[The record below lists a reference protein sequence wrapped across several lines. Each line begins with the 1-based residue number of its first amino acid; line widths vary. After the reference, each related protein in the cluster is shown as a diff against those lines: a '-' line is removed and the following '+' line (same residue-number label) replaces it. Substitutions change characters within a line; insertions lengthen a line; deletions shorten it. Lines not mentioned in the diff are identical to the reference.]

1 MLKLLSN
8 PKFLAVYSGILTL
21 AFIATVVV
29 GVSRGGAVRARE
41 LTVERINIV
50 EPDGTLRM
58 VISDKTRFPGLVLHG
73 KEYPHPNR
81 KTAGMLFFNDEATEN
96 GGMIFGGMKD
106 KEGKTSSYGHLSFDR
121 YDQDQTLVLDALEE
135 GDVRR
140 SRISIVDQPDFPMTE
155 FMALLERI
163 KDLPAEARKAAQKK
177 FLEARGTSHFRLF
190 LGRSDDSSVSLR
202 LNDPEGR
209 ERLVIAV
216 AADGTPEIKFLDPEG
231 KVIGQLPARGT
242 QK

>member
-8 PKFLAVYSGILTL
+8 PRFLAVYSGILTL
-21 AFIATVVV
+21 AFIAAVFA
-29 GVSRGGAVRARE
+29 GVTRGGPFRARE

-58 VISDKTRFPGLVLHG
+58 VISGKTRFPGLVLHG

-96 GGMIFGGMKD
+96 GGLIFGGMKD
-106 KEGKTSSYGHLSFDR
+106 KDGKTSSYGHLSFDR
-121 YDQDQTLVLDALEE
+121 YDQDQTLVLDAIEE

-140 SRISIVDQPDFPMTE
+140 SRISIVDQPEYPIQE
-155 FMALLERI
+155 LLALLERT
-163 KDLPAEARKAAQKK
+163 KDLPADQRKAEQKK
-177 FLEARGTSHFRLF
+177 FLEARGGSHARLF
-190 LGRSDDSSVSLR
+190 LGRSDDRSVSLR
-202 LNDPEGR
+202 LNDADGR

-231 KVIGQLPARGT
+231 KVIAQLPARGAN
-242 QK
+242 K